1 MAFHQIR
8 VLQLVG
14 GLTAVAA
21 TALGAC
27 SDCTTVKIDEPDRR
41 VAGQLT
47 YQAPGADPATAD
59 IGTGSSF
66 DVNRDA
72 SGANPGTVHFR
83 LVPAETLP
91 GTTRPAFE
99 ARLVVDVSAGPTSQ
113 EIDLTDDDARLSV
126 PSTGASGAIAYH
138 GVTGHLSIR
147 DLDYVCGP
155 VCVLHAQGSLT
166 VSATGPNGEPFALAA
181 GTFVANDTIE
191 DLGCQD

>member
-1 MAFHQIR
+1 MRSHQIR
-8 VLQLVG
+8 ALQLLG
-14 GLTAVAA
+14 SLTAVAA

-27 SDCTTVKIDEPDRR
+27 SDCTTVKIDEPDRK

-47 YQAPGADPATAD
+47 YQAPGAAPAMGD

-66 DVNRDA
+66 DVNTDPSA
-72 SGANPGTVHFR
+72 TNPGMVHFT

-99 ARLVVDVSAGPTSQ
+99 ARLVVDVSPGPTSQ
-113 EIDLTDDDARLSV
+113 EIDLTDDDASLSV
-126 PSTGASGAIAYH
+126 PPTGAAGTISYH

-147 DLDYVCGP
+147 DLNYVCAP
-155 VCVLHAQGSLT
+155 VCLLHAQGSLT
-166 VSATGPNGEPFALAA
+166 VSATGPNGEAFALPA